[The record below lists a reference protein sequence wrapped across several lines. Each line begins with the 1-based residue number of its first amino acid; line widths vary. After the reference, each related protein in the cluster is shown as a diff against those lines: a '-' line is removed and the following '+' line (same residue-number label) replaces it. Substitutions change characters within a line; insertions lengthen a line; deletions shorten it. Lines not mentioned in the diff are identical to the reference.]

1 MNHELEFDFSLPP
14 PKAPENKAPENKPP
28 ENKGPETKPSANKA
42 PEGNG
47 AGPVKSG
54 RGSAEPAPV
63 AKKPTRAPA
72 RRAAG
77 EPPRAPIDDID
88 DAINESGGV
97 QPATQ
102 PERDVYTPA
111 RLNREARTL
120 LERGLPT
127 LWLEGEISNFSRPS
141 SGHWYFSLKDEAAQL
156 RCAMFRQ
163 KNLLARFTPKDGM
176 HVLARGRVSLYE
188 PRGDYQFI
196 ADHMEEAGEGV
207 LRRRFE
213 LLKNKLAAEGL
224 FDASRK
230 RPLPRLPKRI
240 GVVTSPTG
248 AAIRDVLNILRRR
261 FCTIPVLIYPVQVQG
276 ASAAGQI
283 AATIRLASARAE
295 CDVLIVARG
304 GGSLEDLWAFN
315 EEVVARAIFDCR
327 IPVVSGVGH
336 EVDFTIADF
345 VADVRAPTPSG
356 AAEIVAPDCN
366 EWIRTVE
373 LLGRR
378 LKSAMARSLAGR
390 QQRLLWLE
398 RRLAQ
403 VHPGVELR
411 QRAQRLDELEQ
422 RLIRCMRHGL
432 QKRQTTLTHLAA
444 HLRQRSPVARVASA
458 HTRLEIARKT
468 LRTSL
473 QRRIALAENR
483 LRTAAGALRQHSPAA
498 RIAALRG
505 RVEIADRTLNSSLQR
520 KIHSLDARLRLAAGK
535 LNAVSPL
542 ATLQRGYA
550 IVTDANGTVVTDADS
565 MKQGDVIEARL
576 ARGSLQA
583 RVEQSTPH
591 RDDENQ

>member
-1 MNHELEFDFSLPP
+1 MNRELEFDFSAPP
-14 PKAPENKAPENKPP
+14 PAPKAQPDEAP
-28 ENKGPETKPSANKA
+28 A
-42 PEGNG
+42 PR
-47 AGPVKSG
+47 P
-54 RGSAEPAPV
+54 AEP
-63 AKKPTRAPA
+63 KPAVKRAATPPA
-72 RRAAG
+72 RTVTR
-77 EPPRAPIDDID
+77 EPVRPPIDDID
-88 DAINESGGV
+88 ES
-97 QPATQ
+97 PAAA
-102 PERDVYTPA
+102 PERDVYTVA
-111 RLNREARTL
+111 RLNKEARTL
-120 LERGLPT
+120 LERGLPS
-127 LWLEGEISNFSRPS
+127 LWLEGEISNLSRPS
-141 SGHWYFSLKDEAAQL
+141 SGHWYFSLKDESAQL

-163 KNLLARFTPKDGM
+163 KNMMARFTPKDGM
-176 HVLARGRVSLYE
+176 HVLTRGRVSLYE

-224 FDASRK
+224 FDAARK
-230 RPLPRLPKRI
+230 RALPRLPKRI

-315 EEVVARAIFDCR
+315 EEVVARAIFDCQ

-356 AAEIVAPDCN
+356 AAEIAAPDCN
-366 EWIRTVE
+366 EWTRSVA
-373 LLGRR
+373 LLSRR
-378 LKSAMARSLAGR
+378 ANAAMVRHVASC
-390 QQRLLWLE
+390 QQRLVWLE

-411 QRAQRLDELEQ
+411 QKAQRLDELEQ
-422 RLIRCMRHGL
+422 RLIRVVRGGL
-432 QKRQTTLTHLAA
+432 QERKSTLVHLAA
-444 HLRQRSPVARVASA
+444 HLRQRSPALRVAA
-458 HTRLEIARKT
+458 ARGRLEIARKT
-468 LRTSL
+468 LGTSL
-473 QRRIALAENR
+473 QRRLSLLDSR
-483 LRTAAGALRQHSPAA
+483 LRHAAGSLRQHSPAL
-498 RIAALRG
+498 RISALRG
-505 RVEIADRTLNSSLQR
+505 RVEIASNSMDSLLHR
-520 KIHSLDARLRLAAGK
+520 RLHKLDARLRLAAGK

-550 IVTDANGTVVTDADS
+550 IVTDADGKVVTDATS
-565 MKQGDVIEARL
+565 VEHGDVIETRL
-576 ARGSLQA
+576 SRGSLQA
-583 RVEQSTPH
+583 RVERVTPH

>member
-1 MNHELEFDFSLPP
+1 MNRELEFDFTMPP
-14 PKAPENKAPENKPP
+14 PAPDTPP
-28 ENKGPETKPSANKA
+28 EKGADPRP
-42 PEGNG
+42 
-47 AGPVKSG
+47 
-54 RGSAEPAPV
+54 AEPPPGATTNGPT
-63 AKKPTRAPA
+63 AKKAAPA
-72 RRAAG
+72 RKPARTQV
-77 EPPRAPIDDID
+77 RAPIDDVD
-88 DAINESGGV
+88 QSEAAAPE
-97 QPATQ
+97 

-111 RLNREARTL
+111 RLNREARAL
-120 LERGLPT
+120 LERGLPS
-127 LWLEGEISNFSRPS
+127 LWLEGEISNLSRPS
-141 SGHWYFSLKDEAAQL
+141 SGHWYFSLKDESAQL

-163 KNLLARFTPKDGM
+163 KNMMARFTPKDGM
-176 HVLARGRVSLYE
+176 HVLTRGRVSLYE
-188 PRGDYQFI
+188 QRGDYQFI

-224 FDASRK
+224 FEAARK
-230 RPLPRLPKRI
+230 RALPRLPKRI

-248 AAIRDVLNILRRR
+248 AAVRDVLNILRRR
-261 FCTIPVLIYPVQVQG
+261 FCRIPVLIYPVQVQG

-327 IPVVSGVGH
+327 IPIVSGIGH

-366 EWIRTVE
+366 EWTRSVD

-378 LKSAMARSLAGR
+378 VRTALVRGMASR
-390 QQRLLWLE
+390 QQRLVWLE

-411 QRAQRLDELEQ
+411 QKAQRLDELEQ
-422 RLIRCMRHGL
+422 RLIRCARSGL
-432 QKRQTTLTHLAA
+432 QERKTTLMHLAS
-444 HLRQRSPVARVASA
+444 HLRQRSPALRVAA
-458 HTRLEIARKT
+458 ARGRLEMARKT
-468 LRTSL
+468 LGTSL
-473 QRRIALAENR
+473 QRRVSVLQHRLRDAAGHLRQQSPATRIASLHNR
-483 LRTAAGALRQHSPAA
+483 LA
-498 RIAALRG
+498 I
-505 RVEIADRTLNSSLQR
+505 IDR
-520 KIHSLDARLRLAAGK
+520 SLDSCVQRQLHRLEARLRIAAGK
-535 LNAVSPL
+535 LDTVSPL

-550 IVTDANGTVVTDADS
+550 IVTNAEGHVVTDAS
-565 MKQGDVIEARL
+565 EVKNGDVIESRL
-576 ARGSLQA
+576 SRGSLRA
-583 RVEQSTPH
+583 RVEQITPH